1 MVFRRAGDSEATP
14 SGHPHHLLLYSC
26 LGSVGSCLWP
36 HRSSQCPQVVA
47 AWVLASELS
56 SCLQEP
62 QTLEPPRAS
71 GWLSFLRTQDAC
83 FLQNVRAEKDPF
95 GLVPSSADG
104 ETEAQRGGKA
114 APGHMGIRRSQDSP
128 PSWASCHMLFL
139 VLFTQWVTPDQP
151 WSLSSQSLLQ
161 NGKTQTTSGS
171 VP

>member
-1 MVFRRAGDSEATP
+1 MAFSRAGDSEATP

-95 GLVPSSADG
+95 GRVPSSEMEKLRPREVGRLHQA
-104 ETEAQRGGKA
+104 T
-114 APGHMGIRRSQDSP
+114 
-128 PSWASCHMLFL
+128 WASGGARTHPLLGLL
-139 VLFTQWVTPDQP
+139 VTCSS
-151 WSLSSQSLLQ
+151 WSSSP
-161 NGKTQTTSGS
+161 SG
-171 VP
+171 